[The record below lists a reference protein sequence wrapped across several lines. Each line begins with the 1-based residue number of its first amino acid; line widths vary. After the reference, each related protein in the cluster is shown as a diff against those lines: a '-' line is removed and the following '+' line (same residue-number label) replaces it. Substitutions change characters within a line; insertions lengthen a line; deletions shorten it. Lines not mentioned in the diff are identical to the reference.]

1 MIDMN
6 TPQPA
11 TDDSNWS
18 DIRFEEYDRITP
30 ETAQSDHST
39 MMQLDFAKWSK
50 ANGTWA
56 SASSYT
62 ENVKMWYE
70 DVYNV
75 NWTGNYRYGE
85 PVYETEYN
93 GFEMVVGA
101 ENLINTVEG
110 V

>member
-18 DIRFEEYDRITP
+18 DIRFEEFDRVNP

-39 MMQLDFAKWSK
+39 MIQLDFGSWAKE
-50 ANGTWA
+50 NGLWPSTD
-56 SASSYT
+56 Y
-62 ENVKMWYE
+62 ELMVKMYHNAIS
-70 DVYNV
+70 DV
-75 NWTGNYRYGE
+75 NWAGNYRYGK

-93 GFEMVVGA
+93 GMEIVYA
-101 ENLINTVEG
+101 
-110 V
+110 

>member
-1 MIDMN
+1 MIDLN

-11 TDDSNWS
+11 TDDSNWNE
-18 DIRFEEYDRITP
+18 IRHQEYNRVNP

-50 ANGTWA
+50 GNGTWI
-56 SASSYT
+56 SSSSYT

-75 NWTGNYRYGE
+75 NWAGNYRYGE
-85 PVYETEYN
+85 PVYQTEYD
-93 GFEMVVGA
+93 GMEIYG
-101 ENLINTVEG
+101 
-110 V
+110 